1 MGNYVYS
8 LNLSVPYSNIAVL
21 LQSLFVVDFSTCQT
35 VKDKEE
41 AAYMHFVEFLDECD
55 SMEGTVD
62 IVLPWTSLIRAKG
75 DQGVAVTKICPT
87 GA

>member
-1 MGNYVYS
+1 M
-8 LNLSVPYSNIAVL
+8 NLPYSDIAVL

-55 SMEGTVD
+55 SVEGTVKGCMV
-62 IVLPWTSLIRAKG
+62 IVLPWNLSYPGNMGPRG
-75 DQGVAVTKICPT
+75 GYN
-87 GA
+87 